1 MLKESKV
8 PNSQLSTLAEFPID
22 YLGSESSQDVERYEN
37 SNSNEKKV
45 PIGQWMLHN
54 KSLPKDSVINGSTVY
69 LHHLSQFKLPH
80 RTKVGDHISTS
91 RTSWHHTHPKWW
103 YFNGPKGGE
112 RGQGANGYVKTIIP
126 QSVLAKYG
134 AKSTYKCTNSEGL
147 KQNFLTTKSIFLNF
161 ALGSV
166 KSNILCTQSYV
177 LPPFVGEVTK
187 IFKIKPPTGEFGT
200 AKRSDPKIIWS
211 NNRPGKQDFDS
222 KNVPK
227 DGIRGVELKWKGWI
241 EGSNTTHDHIFSTM
255 YRTKKGVQ
263 GTSNIKVPPVLQEN
277 KMGLNGVTSSYT
289 RRHYYN
295 IYSKELKKAKKT
307 ASKSSIIPKQGGSSR
322 PKQAGSSSTKSKAGT
337 SMKRPVGISKKKK

>member
-1 MLKESKV
+1 MSKKSKV
-8 PNSQLSTLAEFPID
+8 PNSQLSTLAEFPIE
-22 YLGSESSQDVERYEN
+22 YLGSESSQNVERYEN
-37 SNSNEKKV
+37 SNHNEPRV
-45 PIGQWMLHN
+45 QIGQWMLHN
-54 KSLPKDSVINGSTVY
+54 KPPNDSILNGSTVH

-80 RTKVGDHISTS
+80 RTKVGDHMSTS
-91 RTSWHHTHPKWW
+91 TTSWHHTHPKWW
-103 YFNGPKGGE
+103 YFNGLKGGE
-112 RGQGANGYVKTIIP
+112 RKQGANGYVKTIIP
-126 QSVLAKYG
+126 HSVLAKYG

-147 KQNFLTTKSIFLNF
+147 KQNSLTTKSIFLNF

-222 KNVPK
+222 RNVPK
-227 DGIRGVELKWKGWI
+227 DGIRGVELKWKAWI
-241 EGSNTTHDHIFSTM
+241 EGSNTTHDHIFSMM

-277 KMGLNGVTSSYT
+277 KMGFTGVKNSYT
-289 RRHYYN
+289 RRDYYN
-295 IYSKELKKAKKT
+295 IYSNELKRAQKT
-307 ASKSSIIPKQGGSSR
+307 AGKSSSKS
-322 PKQAGSSSTKSKAGT
+322 KQAGSSSTQSKAGT
-337 SMKRPVGISKKKK
+337 SMKRPVGISKK